1 MLEAV
6 SETAHRKDA
15 AGAQGKPIVVFH
27 VMRTYE
33 QHGGERQLAQ
43 YFAADPAGDVDEHFA
58 FLYADPKCAS
68 LFRSKGSRVTP
79 HNLISWPLEPRQDPR
94 LEVFIA
100 LAVLPFAAVRLIWLL
115 SRTSARVCVVHG
127 VQAALVA
134 WLAGM
139 VMGRRVRFM
148 YVHRTTKR
156 TGTSAWL
163 RSLYAPYRIMAGI
176 SEAARDSLRPLTR
189 SAEYIA
195 LPNGVD
201 LDAIDKQAA
210 GTGTQ
215 PIQRPHVPMIISVG
229 RLLPSKRQD
238 LLIEAIARIRRRKI
252 ETRLWIVGDGPTRAE
267 LEKTAQ
273 SAGVAEAVTFWGHR
287 SDVPQL
293 LAVSSVFANASTWE
307 GLSNAVLEAMAV
319 ELPSVVVDAPGVT
332 ECHVNGE
339 TGLVV
344 AANADALADA
354 LSTLLSDAT
363 LRGRL
368 GKAAR
373 DRVRR
378 EYSAEANRKRFL
390 AVYHRLLEA
399 V

>member
-1 MLEAV
+1 MLEAGLNAV
-6 SETAHRKDA
+6 HRKDA
-15 AGAQGKPIVVFH
+15 ARGKPIVVLH
-27 VMRTYE
+27 VMRTYG

-43 YFAADPAGDVDEHFA
+43 YFAAAPAGDIDEHFV
-58 FLYADPKCAS
+58 FLYADPKCVA

-94 LEVFIA
+94 LEVLIA
-100 LAVLPFAAVRLIWLL
+100 LAVLPFAALRLIWLL
-115 SRTSARVCVVHG
+115 ARTRARVCVVHG

-139 VMGRRVRFM
+139 VMRRQVRFM

-156 TGTSAWL
+156 TGTSALL
-163 RSLYAPYRIMAGI
+163 RPLYAPYRIMAGV
-176 SEAARDSLRPLTR
+176 SEAARDSLRSLT
-189 SAEYIA
+189 SNADYIA

-210 GTGTQ
+210 ASGAR
-215 PIQRPHVPMIISVG
+215 PIKRPPASVIIAVG

-238 LLIEAIARIRRRKI
+238 LLIEATARILRRKI

-273 SAGVAEAVTFWGHR
+273 SAGVAQAVTFWGHR

-354 LSTLLSDAT
+354 LSTLLSDAG
-363 LRGRL
+363 LRTRL

-373 DRVRR
+373 ERVRR

-390 AVYHRLLEA
+390 DVYHRIAE
-399 V
+399 VV